1 MIPHLLVVVCQELRH
16 HGLVADEEVLQ
27 GATSVSCAHFDS
39 RCGRQCQHMTQ
50 PTLKVVKASDAISKL
65 ATSTLSK
72 KPMNLGSL
80 ITILHQWAM
89 VMVGEL
95 WAMIAGLH
103 PLAGAAL
110 KT

>member
-1 MIPHLLVVVCQELRH
+1 
-16 HGLVADEEVLQ
+16 
-27 GATSVSCAHFDS
+27 
-39 RCGRQCQHMTQ
+39 MTQ

-80 ITILHQWAM
+80 ITILHRWGM
-89 VMVGEL
+89 VMTAEH
-95 WAMIAGLH
+95 WARVAGLQ
-103 PLAGAAL
+103 PMAGAAL